1 MNRILFSYIFN
12 KQLKTI
18 AFVSVSVFFLILLFD
33 FAEVSRKF
41 SIASF
46 SEILFALKLSFLRTP
61 ITFCKV
67 INYVYFITA
76 TFSLWDL
83 CQSHQITIL
92 KSIGKSPQQ
101 ILIPFISFSV
111 FVGMV
116 WLFAFHPLGI
126 KSENLYKRAVEDQS
140 SSSIEKNNDIWID
153 FGKDKYVVFL
163 KTIEKNKL
171 SDFYLFDLKKNE
183 SIIAKSGEINSNIVT
198 LYNVSLLKNNKFQN
212 LESIKIFDNIS
223 SELIEL
229 LSLAPYKQDIYSL
242 YKVYKIQ
249 EQDKVNLRLYELEL
263 QKLLANCASF
273 VLFALIAAVICF
285 PINRYK
291 SKTNIA
297 VKVIFSVLFLRF
309 TNGLLESL
317 AYAGVISV
325 ILSSWA
331 VVLILILLSIAI
343 LVWKEA

>member
-1 MNRILFSYIFN
+1 MNRILFGYILK

-18 AFVSVSVFFLILLFD
+18 IFVSVSVFCLILLFD

-41 SIASF
+41 SITNF
-46 SEILFALKLSFLRTP
+46 SEILYALKLSFLRTP
-61 ITFCKV
+61 ITFCEI

-83 CQSHQITIL
+83 CRSQQITIL
-92 KSIGKSPQQ
+92 KSIGRSPKQ
-101 ILIPFISFSV
+101 ILVPFISFSI
-111 FVGMV
+111 FIGMF
-116 WLFAFHPLGI
+116 WLFVFHPIGI
-126 KSENLYKRAVEDQS
+126 KSENMYKRTVEDKS

-153 FGKDKYVVFL
+153 FGKDKYVVFI
-163 KTIEKNKL
+163 KTIDKNKL

-183 SIIAKSGEINSNIVT
+183 RLIAKSGEINSNIVT
-198 LYNVSLLKNNKFQN
+198 LQNAALLKDNKFQN
-212 LESIKIFDNIS
+212 QELVKIFDNIS

-229 LSLAPYKQDIYSL
+229 LSLPPHRHDIYSL

-249 EQDKVNLRLYELEL
+249 KRDKVNLRLYELAL
-263 QKLLANCASF
+263 QKLLANCATF
-273 VLFALIAAVICF
+273 ILFALIAAVICF

-297 VKVIFSVLFLRF
+297 MKVIFSVLFLRF
-309 TNGLLESL
+309 SNSLLESM
-317 AYAGVISV
+317 AYAGIISV
-325 ILSSWA
+325 VLSSWA
-331 VVLILILLSIAI
+331 IVLILIFLSIAV